1 MAEQHWSS
9 SSQAY
14 GYVTLIGSEPIQV
27 KPGENIRFNQH
38 GSLENIRFSQSSG
51 ALTVLESGDY
61 KIEYTLLIGGP
72 ASTSVYGIFVEHS
85 LVDKNLTNYGI
96 TRQVDNATLMM
107 VGQAI
112 FHIHKNS
119 KIRLKN
125 IGPTTDTLL
134 PVLNGTGINA
144 ASLSIVKLS

>member
-1 MAEQHWSS
+1 MSERHWNS

-14 GYVTLIGSEPIQV
+14 GYVTLTGSEPIQV

-96 TRQVDNATLMM
+96 TRQVDNAILMM

-134 PVLNGTGINA
+134 PVLNGTRINA